1 MKDMIT
7 VYCDSLQGFYDCA
20 PGTTVG
26 ELARKID
33 TGCRYPVVAALVDN
47 MLKELTFPIY
57 TSHTV
62 KFIDCTHPD
71 GRRTYSRSLS
81 FVLQK
86 AAVDLFPDLSLFL
99 DYTLPNGLYGEL
111 RRDAG
116 DRVYVTEPAG
126 ADRVGDL
133 RKRMAEIIAADL
145 PFEKKKMPNDEAAR
159 LFRDN
164 GRP

>member
-99 DYTLPNGLYGEL
+99 DYTPASCAAIPETGSMSPSRQVRTGWEPSASGW
-111 RRDAG
+111 RR
-116 DRVYVTEPAG
+116 
-126 ADRVGDL
+126 
-133 RKRMAEIIAADL
+133 
-145 PFEKKKMPNDEAAR
+145 
-159 LFRDN
+159 
-164 GRP
+164 

>member
-1 MKDMIT
+1 MIT

-99 DYTLPNGLYGEL
+99 DYTLPNGLV
-111 RRDAG
+111 RR
-116 DRVYVTEPAG
+116 
-126 ADRVGDL
+126 
-133 RKRMAEIIAADL
+133 AAPRYRRQDICH
-145 PFEKKKMPNDEAAR
+145 
-159 LFRDN
+159 
-164 GRP
+164 

>member
-20 PGTTVG
+20 PGMTVG

-33 TGCRYPVVAALVDN
+33 TGCRYPVVAALVDH

-57 TSHTV
+57 TPHTI
-62 KFIDCTHPD
+62 KFLDCTHPD

-86 AAVDLFPDLSLFL
+86 AAVDMFPDLHLFL

-111 RRDAG
+111 RRPVGSDAF
-116 DRVYVTEPAG
+116 VTEPAG
-126 ADRVGDL
+126 ADKVGVL
-133 RKRMAEIIAADL
+133 IKRMEELSLAGL
-145 PFEKKKMPNDEAAR
+145 PI
-159 LFRDN
+159 
-164 GRP
+164 